1 MGDDRQGEGRARAQG
16 RDVENAARVTCDT
29 CPHHCRLAPGQTGRC
44 HARANV
50 GGAIRAASY
59 GRLTS
64 IALDPI
70 EKKPI
75 ARWQPGSL
83 VLSVGGYGCTMS
95 CPFCQNHE
103 IASAGADD
111 VAWREVSPENLVA
124 MAEGLRARDPRVIG
138 IAYTYN
144 EPLVMWEFVRDAAR
158 LAREVGLVNVLVS
171 SGCVEGW
178 VVREVAPLID
188 AANIDLKGFTE
199 ELYRWCGGD
208 LATAKR
214 SIELLVRTPGC
225 HVEVTTLVIPG
236 VNDSDG
242 EVAAMA
248 AWLASLDPD
257 ITYHVTRFHGAYRL
271 SGWDPTPVET
281 VYRLAGVARERLPH
295 VYTGNC

>member
-1 MGDDRQGEGRARAQG
+1 MSEGVRI
-16 RDVENAARVTCDT
+16 TCDV
-29 CPHHCRLAPGQTGRC
+29 CPRHCRLAEGQLGAC
-44 HARANV
+44 GARRARD
-50 GGAIRAASY
+50 GATVSEAY

-64 IALDPI
+64 VALDPI
-70 EKKPI
+70 EKKPL
-75 ARWQPGSL
+75 RRFMPGSL
-83 VLSVGGYGCTMS
+83 VLSVGGYGCTMH
-95 CPFCQNHE
+95 CPFCQNHRISQAGE
-103 IASAGADD
+103 GEVRWRAWSAEELVTHALEL
-111 VAWREVSPENLVA
+111 RE
-124 MAEGLRARDPRVIG
+124 RDPRVVG